1 MRFLLLLIMSV
12 QGDVDMARIE
22 FADSGQC
29 EKAKREIVE
38 SMAKQQEV
46 TLHGAYCLEVRY

>member
-12 QGDVDMARIE
+12 QGDVDTARIE

-38 SMAKQQEV
+38 SMAKAEDIS
-46 TLHGAYCLEVRY
+46 LHGAYCLEVRY

>member
-12 QGDVDMARIE
+12 QGDVDTARIE

-29 EKAKREIVE
+29 QKAKKEIEE
-38 SMAKQQEV
+38 SLAQSQEM